1 MGASLAVETA
11 AINNRVIIKSRAKGA
26 REIGRSVKGAL
37 FPTNRNESGN
47 VQGPR
52 TMRWTTENEGER
64 ERERSGGRVS
74 QRIQAPLLSAL
85 ASNPYGKSWTRVRGP
100 CDQWLNSAAPSTSAN
115 WIERNPNRARDI
127 IARRFASFKN
137 DPKWKILGG
146 LYEFCCLEFESRTSV
161 DRISLTER
169 NSPPF
174 KAFNVAL
181 DEISCFGKLM
191 VNWTFE
197 SWRRRFFE

>member
-64 ERERSGGRVS
+64 EREKWRPRVPANPSPVIKRFGEQPVRKIVNESPWTVRPVTQLRRAIYLGQLDRTESQSCARYYSSKICIVQERSKVKNSWRTLRV
-74 QRIQAPLLSAL
+74 LLSRICVE
-85 ASNPYGKSWTRVRGP
+85 RV
-100 CDQWLNSAAPSTSAN
+100 
-115 WIERNPNRARDI
+115 
-127 IARRFASFKN
+127 
-137 DPKWKILGG
+137 
-146 LYEFCCLEFESRTSV
+146 
-161 DRISLTER
+161 
-169 NSPPF
+169 
-174 KAFNVAL
+174 
-181 DEISCFGKLM
+181 
-191 VNWTFE
+191 
-197 SWRRRFFE
+197 